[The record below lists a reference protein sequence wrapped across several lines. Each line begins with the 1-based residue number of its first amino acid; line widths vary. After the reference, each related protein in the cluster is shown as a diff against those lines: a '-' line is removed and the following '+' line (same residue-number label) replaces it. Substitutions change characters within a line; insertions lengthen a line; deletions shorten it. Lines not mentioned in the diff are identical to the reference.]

1 MIDASNG
8 CNDDKAQSRLL
19 GSEPLPLINN
29 DTITG
34 SVRERKNRFLT
45 KMMTVVAPLHLDM
58 MMLML
63 LGLISHQLIGLAIIG
78 LYWF

>member
-8 CNDDKAQSRLL
+8 CNDDKAQSMLL
-19 GSEPLPLINN
+19 ESEPSPLINN